1 MAKRKRNRIPRL
13 TSKEAL
19 FAEARME
26 GATLEEATRT
36 AGYAPHRQQ
45 GFKVEQRIA
54 EKAPEVFNR
63 IGLTVERFGKKLEQ
77 LLDAKEVKHF
87 ANKGIVLDTK
97 EVEALDIQSRAVD
110 MGLRTH
116 GAYKQGEE
124 DKGQAQADRH
134 MVTVFVADEEEAAR
148 LAQLLS
154 ARVVP
159 EIAIRNQATAD
170 NG

>member
-1 MAKRKRNRIPRL
+1 
-13 TSKEAL
+13 
-19 FAEARME
+19 
-26 GATLEEATRT
+26 ATRA

-77 LLDAKEVKHF
+77 LLEAKEVKHF

-116 GAYKQGEE
+116 GAYKQGED
-124 DKGQAQADRH
+124 DKGQGQSDRH
-134 MVTVFVADEEEAAR
+134 IVTLFVADEERAAR
-148 LAQLLS
+148 LALLFS
-154 ARVVP
+154 GRV
-159 EIAIRNQATAD
+159 
-170 NG
+170 